1 MIKNKDRPLFIHK
14 LMAPFLT
21 IKKRTGTKPVPK
33 SLGIGFNG
41 TPCYIA
47 NSRQWIT
54 FNSIIQS
61 V

>member
-21 IKKRTGTKPVPK
+21 IKKRTGTKPVPR
-33 SLGIGFNG
+33 STGIDFNG
-41 TPCYIA
+41 IPHYIA
-47 NSRQWIT
+47 NNSQSIT

>member
-1 MIKNKDRPLFIHK
+1 MIKNKDRSLFIHK
-14 LMAPFLT
+14 SMTPFLS

-41 TPCYIA
+41 IPSYIA
-47 NSRQWIT
+47 NSSEWIT
-54 FNSIIQS
+54 LNSIIKS